1 MKFLHLPAFVLTV
14 LIGMLPTFAANYY
27 VSPSGDDAHNGSF
40 SNPWKHIAFATC
52 GGAYACSCTTI
63 NPNPITAGDTL
74 FVRGGTYLEHGIR
87 MANTGTSS
95 AWIVIKAFPNEKD
108 TIDCQ
113 KISSGFNVGAS
124 QTNNYVVIDGL
135 FIKNPLQAGI
145 RIGENHQ
152 GNHWVIRNC
161 RFEGLVQSD
170 NSACVFLSS
179 SINTLIDNCVMIG
192 TDSTNLNICGVQIFR
207 GDGSD
212 TIINCDIS
220 HFAEGVFYK
229 HCSLGN
235 GQTVIRNNFIHDNNA
250 HGFWISSDHVTMQNN
265 LVVNN
270 IGGITLWED
279 AGGTGGSF
287 SSILH
292 NTVYHSGYSMLI
304 SSGGQRDTMSGDHG
318 ATHDTVRNSVLFGNN
333 SEMGSLGIWPYPDPG
348 YDSIH
353 AAASDYNC
361 YYNTGINPAKVI
373 REFGQTYTLAAWQA
387 KYPAQDMHSIQGLP
401 AFANPSGTLTAIGD
415 FKLLSGNG
423 FRSAS
428 DGLDMGANI
437 DSVGTREERTFVI
450 RGSAGNGRTTFSRHG
465 RLTHFVLLAANRRL
479 PLTVKDQIYDIRGQ
493 RLQKDQVR
501 PGRIIFAALR

>member
-1 MKFLHLPAFVLTV
+1 MNFLHLPALVLTV
-14 LIGMLPTFAANYY
+14 LVGMVPTFAANYY

-40 SNPWKHIAFATC
+40 SNPWKHIAYATC
-52 GGAYACSCTTI
+52 GGAYACSCTTT
-63 NPNPITAGDTL
+63 NPTPLAAGDTL
-74 FVRGGTYLEHGIR
+74 FIRRGTYLEHGIR

-135 FIKNPLQAGI
+135 FIRNPLQAGI
-145 RIGENHQ
+145 RIGENHP
-152 GNHWVIRNC
+152 GNHWIIRNC
-161 RFEGLVQSD
+161 RFEGLIQSD

-179 SINTLIDNCVMIG
+179 SNNTLIDNCVMIG

-212 TIINCDIS
+212 TITNCDIS

-235 GQTVIRNNFIHDNNA
+235 GQTVIKNNFLHDNNA
-250 HGFWISSDHVTMQNN
+250 HGLWISSDHAAIRNN

-270 IGGITLWED
+270 AGGIAIWQD

-318 ATHDTVRNSVLFGNN
+318 ATHDTVKNCVLFGNN
-333 SEMGSLGIWPYPDPG
+333 SEMGSLGIWPNPEPQ

-353 AAASDYNC
+353 AAVSDYNC
-361 YYNTGINPAKVI
+361 YYNTGIYPANVI

-387 KYPAQDMHSIQGLP
+387 KYPARDMHSVQGQP
-401 AFANPSGTLTAIGD
+401 VFANPSGTLTAIGD

-423 FRSAS
+423 YRAAS

-437 DSVGTREERTFVI
+437 DSVGTIEERTFAI
-450 RGSAGNGRTTFSRHG
+450 RGSAGNGGGSISRSG
-465 RLTHFVLLAANRRL
+465 KLSYCLIDVANRRS
-479 PLTVKDQIYDIRGQ
+479 PSTFKEPIFDIRGR
-493 RLQKDQVR
+493 RLQANQVR
-501 PGRIIFAALR
+501 PGGIVISVTR